1 MHHLSQ
7 EQHNAAFIFD
17 KPVCILA
24 GAGSGKTRVI
34 THRIA
39 HLIDNGLARPYEIL
53 GVTFTNK
60 AAKEMKER
68 VASLIGEQAAL
79 EVNLGTFH
87 GLSAKFLRY
96 YGEYIGIGRNF
107 LIYDEDDVLRLI
119 KKIIKE
125 SYSLTKEDLAE
136 LSSEVLNIKNAEKL
150 NYRLSSRAKAVLDAY
165 NTQIKQINALDFN
178 QLLKSFLE
186 LLQNE
191 DAYEKI
197 TFKAK
202 HILVDEYQDINLI
215 QAQIINLLAKK
226 AKTIAIVGDDDQSI
240 YSWRGASAKFMSD
253 FINDFSNTQLV
264 RLEENY
270 RSSKAILQA
279 ANKVISNNKERL
291 GKELISV
298 KGDGDLIHIRKHYR
312 DNHEALMVSE
322 QIIREFQQNHNCEIA
337 VLMRTNALSR
347 SLEEAFHKSKIPY
360 RIIGGMKFYD
370 RKEIK
375 DILATLKSCLFPNSD
390 VDMMRLLDAIPLG
403 IGKKTVEQISAYSNL
418 HKLSLFETMSNSQ
431 HLSDALD
438 NARAKKKI
446 DDFVETLIKAKSFLL
461 DPNVKTHE
469 ALMFIVDKFDFIA
482 RLEQKNDDE
491 AQARIAN
498 IEQLIESALSF
509 VEENEDNSIIS
520 FLENVAL
527 ISKDEVSSNSDFYSS
542 HKTVSLMTLHAAKG
556 LEFDVVFLI
565 GLEEGIL
572 PHSRSF
578 INGEES
584 LEEERRLLYVGM
596 TRAKNKLFLSYCQ
609 ERFMHGKVCASVPS
623 RFLKELPVECIDT
636 KDKWLLQNKSQD
648 SEKKYINNN
657 FSTQKNIQ
665 SNTFKI
671 GDYVYHKIF
680 LKGKILAIN
689 EGVKANA
696 KILFYS
702 DNQVRTIMLSFL
714 RKC

>member
-1 MHHLSQ
+1 MLQLSQ

-39 HLIDNGLARPYEIL
+39 HLIDNSLARPYEIL

-68 VASLIGEQAAL
+68 VANLIGEHAAL

-87 GLSAKFLRY
+87 GLAAKFLRY

-107 LIYDEDDVLRLI
+107 LIYDEDDVLRLV

-125 SYSLTKEDLAE
+125 SYSMSKEEVTDLA
-136 LSSEVLNIKNAEKL
+136 SEVMNIRNADKL
-150 NYRLSSRAKAVLDAY
+150 SFRTSNKAKSVLDAY
-165 NTQIKQINALDFN
+165 LSQIKQINALDFN
-178 QLLKSFLE
+178 QLLQSFLE
-186 LLQNE
+186 LLKNE

-197 TFKAK
+197 TLKAK

-226 AKTIAIVGDDDQSI
+226 SKTIAIVGDDDQSI

-253 FINDFSNTQLV
+253 FINNFSNTQLV

-279 ANKVISNNKERL
+279 ANQVISNNKERL

-298 KGDGDLIHIRKHYR
+298 KGDGELIRIRKHYR

-322 QIIREFQQNHNCEIA
+322 QIIREFEQNSNCEIA

-347 SLEEAFHKSKIPY
+347 SLEEAFHKAKIPY

-375 DILATLKSCLFPNSD
+375 DILATLKACIFPNSD
-390 VDMMRLLDAIPLG
+390 VDMIRLLDALPLG
-403 IGKKTVEQISAYSNL
+403 IGKKTIEQISTYANF
-418 HKLSLFETMSNSQ
+418 HKISLFETMSNSQ

-438 NARAKKKI
+438 NLRAKKKI
-446 DDFVETLIKAKSFLL
+446 DDFVEILIKAKSFLL
-461 DPNVKTHE
+461 DPNIKTHE
-469 ALMFIVDKFDFIA
+469 ALMFIVEKFDFVG
-482 RLEQKNDDE
+482 RLEQKNDE
-491 AQARIAN
+491 ESQARIAN
-498 IEQLIESALSF
+498 IEQLIESALNF
-509 VEENEDNSIIS
+509 VEENQDNSIVA

-527 ISKDEVSSNSDFYSS
+527 ISKDEVSNNSDFYSANKS
-542 HKTVSLMTLHAAKG
+542 VSLMTLHAAKG

-596 TRAKNKLFLSYCQ
+596 TRAKNKLFISYCQ
-609 ERFMHGKVCASVPS
+609 ERFMHGKVCASIPS
-623 RFLKELPVECIDT
+623 RFLKELPIDCIDT
-636 KDKWLLQNKSQD
+636 KDKWLLQNNTYHKNTE
-648 SEKKYINNN
+648 EKKEIIITNN
-657 FSTQKNIQ
+657 
-665 SNTFKI
+665 FKI

-689 EGVKANA
+689 DGVKANA
-696 KILFYS
+696 KIYFYN
-702 DNQVRTIMLSFL
+702 DNQVRTIMINFL
-714 RKC
+714 NKC